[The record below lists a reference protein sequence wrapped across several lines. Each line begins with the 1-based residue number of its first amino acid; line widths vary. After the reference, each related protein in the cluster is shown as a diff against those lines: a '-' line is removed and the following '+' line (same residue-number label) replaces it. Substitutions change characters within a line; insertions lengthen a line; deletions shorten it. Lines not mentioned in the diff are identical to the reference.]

1 MILRKFPF
9 IQQYDSQDCGIACLR
24 MIARF
29 YNSSEEII
37 LDNIPDLYL
46 SRSGISFSDLAK
58 CAELLGFKTLFCK
71 ISKKEIN
78 IAVILPAIF
87 YWNDNHFVVV
97 YKISNNYVYIA
108 DPAFGKKRLTKDE
121 FYKHCF
127 RNEGKGYVLMF
138 EKNKDYVKDEFYQR
152 KKNNLIE
159 IIKHFLND
167 NLSIIT
173 FISLTIFLSTI
184 IELIIPFFTQKV
196 IDRGVLSK
204 QLNIVYILLFGQLTL
219 LVSNMLLSF
228 YRSWIFIYIGNKIS
242 FNMVT
247 NFLNKLLRL
256 PLKFFSSRN
265 TGDIIERIRD
275 HGRLE
280 NFLTHEIVQISFAA
294 FSFLVYSSI
303 LIYFDVISFA
313 IIISGSIIQI
323 FWILLFLEKIR
334 YIDYKN
340 FSLQAADENKLFE
353 SITTIQDIK
362 LNNLE
367 DDITEQWQNIQLNI
381 FRNNI
386 EKLKTEQRYNC
397 YRFID
402 YLQNIL
408 VTLVCCISMV
418 KNELSIGTYISI
430 MMIIGGLNQPISDII
445 NFILKLKLVKV
456 SSERIND
463 IYIKNDEINTSA
475 VTVLEQDETIE
486 CRNLSFSYDGCNN
499 VLKNI
504 DLKIPKGKTTAI
516 VGLSGSGKTTLIK
529 LILKF
534 YQKYSGSIMIGTNNI
549 NDINNKLWRSKC
561 GAILQDSAI
570 FSESILY
577 NVTLTRNPNL
587 DFFYESLKL
596 ANIYDFVMDLPL
608 RENTIIGEL
617 GVDLSQGQKQRILI
631 ARDMYKSPD
640 YIFFDEATNS
650 LDAENEKIIM
660 KNIKN
665 HFKGKTII
673 IVAHRLSTVRDADQI
688 VVLEH
693 GEILEKGTHNQLLT
707 QKGRYFQL
715 VKNQLDLGV

>member
-1 MILRKFPF
+1 
-9 IQQYDSQDCGIACLR
+9 
-24 MIARF
+24 
-29 YNSSEEII
+29 
-37 LDNIPDLYL
+37 
-46 SRSGISFSDLAK
+46 
-58 CAELLGFKTLFCK
+58 
-71 ISKKEIN
+71 
-78 IAVILPAIF
+78 
-87 YWNDNHFVVV
+87 
-97 YKISNNYVYIA
+97 
-108 DPAFGKKRLTKDE
+108 
-121 FYKHCF
+121 
-127 RNEGKGYVLMF
+127 
-138 EKNKDYVKDEFYQR
+138 
-152 KKNNLIE
+152 
-159 IIKHFLND
+159 
-167 NLSIIT
+167 
-173 FISLTIFLSTI
+173 
-184 IELIIPFFTQKV
+184 
-196 IDRGVLSK
+196 
-204 QLNIVYILLFGQLTL
+204 
-219 LVSNMLLSF
+219 
-228 YRSWIFIYIGNKIS
+228 
-242 FNMVT
+242 
-247 NFLNKLLRL
+247 
-256 PLKFFSSRN
+256 
-265 TGDIIERIRD
+265 
-275 HGRLE
+275 
-280 NFLTHEIVQISFAA
+280 
-294 FSFLVYSSI
+294 
-303 LIYFDVISFA
+303 
-313 IIISGSIIQI
+313 
-323 FWILLFLEKIR
+323 
-334 YIDYKN
+334 
-340 FSLQAADENKLFE
+340 
-353 SITTIQDIK
+353 
-362 LNNLE
+362 
-367 DDITEQWQNIQLNI
+367 
-381 FRNNI
+381 
-386 EKLKTEQRYNC
+386 
-397 YRFID
+397 
-402 YLQNIL
+402 
-408 VTLVCCISMV
+408 
-418 KNELSIGTYISI
+418 